1 MVRTCPCHGHG
12 RGSTPRRIVLISK
25 HFVAES
31 KNPNYNIDMNIFVTD
46 PCPIQSALNL
56 PDKHIVKMPLETCQ
70 MLAIIYS
77 DWYYG
82 IGKLHKKDGTPY
94 RTAHGA
100 FRKHPCTI
108 WAAENQY
115 NLAWLIAHGYALCAE
130 YHSRY
135 DKVHTCYSAICE
147 AADIYDRTFDEKCG
161 DAYHKVTDFTRAMPD
176 HIKFDTTIDT
186 ITAYKQYLNTKPW
199 LATNYLRIPSR
210 KPSFI
215 ITTMTTTPN
224 KSDLPVYDFST
235 TPEQRANEQAAIDQA
250 IKDAEAAMKAP
261 AASRKQDAPAVAKMK
276 AKKLV
281 PAKAKGSKSGRVVG
295 ISADE
300 NKMLQSLLQTVQ
312 NDSNYATISS
322 SEAFSKLQARYNKN

>member
-1 MVRTCPCHGHG
+1 
-12 RGSTPRRIVLISK
+12 
-25 HFVAES
+25 
-31 KNPNYNIDMNIFVTD
+31 MNIFVTD
-46 PCPIQSALNL
+46 HCPIQSARNL

-161 DAYHKVTDFTRAMPD
+161 DAYHKVAYFTRAMPEY
-176 HIKFDTTIDT
+176 IKYDDT
-186 ITAYKQYLNTKPW
+186 ISTIEAYKKYLNTKPW

-235 TPEQRANEQAAIDQA
+235 TPEQRANEQAAIDKA

-261 AASRKQDAPAVAKMK
+261 AAKKQDAPAVSKIK

-281 PAKAKGSKSGRVVG
+281 PAKKAAKGSKSGRVVG

-300 NKMLQSLLQTVQ
+300 NKFLYELLQAVLYD
-312 NDSNYATISS
+312 NNYATMITESQL
-322 SEAFSKLQARYNKN
+322 AFDKLLARYNKN

>member
-12 RGSTPRRIVLISK
+12 RGSTPRRIVLIST
-25 HFVAES
+25 HFVDGI

-46 PCPIQSALNL
+46 PCPIQSARNL

-82 IGKLHKKDGTPY
+82 VGKLYKKDGTPY

-108 WAAENQY
+108 WAAEDKY
-115 NLAWLIAHGYALCAE
+115 NLAWLIEHGLALCFE
-130 YHSRY
+130 YTARY
-135 DKVHTCYSAICE
+135 NKEHTCQDVIYQAEAIYRDCFGSDTTD
-147 AADIYDRTFDEKCG
+147 AATYVR
-161 DAYHKVTDFTRAMPD
+161 DFTRAMPEY
-176 HIKFDTTIDT
+176 IKHNNTINT
-186 ITAYKQYLNTKPW
+186 IEAYKIYLNTKPW

-215 ITTMTTTPN
+215 ITPMTTTPN

-235 TPEQRANEQAAIDQA
+235 TPEQRANEQAAIDKA

-261 AASRKQDAPAVAKMK
+261 AAKKQPAPAVKAI

-281 PAKAKGSKSGRVVG
+281 PAKKAAKGSKSGRVVG

-300 NKMLQSLLQTVQ
+300 NIFLKQLLLDIANNTQYNKDAAYT
-312 NDSNYATISS
+312 
-322 SEAFSKLQARYNKN
+322 KLMSRYNKN

>member
-1 MVRTCPCHGHG
+1 
-12 RGSTPRRIVLISK
+12 
-25 HFVAES
+25 
-31 KNPNYNIDMNIFVTD
+31 MNIFVTD
-46 PCPIQSALNL
+46 DCPIQSARNL

-70 MLAIIYS
+70 MLSIIYS

-82 IGKLHKKDGTPY
+82 VGKLYKSDGTPY

-100 FRKHPCTI
+100 FRKHPCTM
-108 WAAENQY
+108 WAAANQY
-115 NLAWLIAHGYALCAE
+115 NLAWLIKHGLALCDE
-130 YHSRY
+130 YTARY
-135 DKVHTCYSAICE
+135 DKVHTCQDVIHQAVR
-147 AADIYDRTFDEKCG
+147 IYNACFD
-161 DAYHKVTDFTRAMPD
+161 YPVSQSYYKVGLFTRAMPD
-176 HIKFDTTIDT
+176 YLKYDTTITT
-186 ITAYKQYLNTKPW
+186 IQAYKAYLNTKPW

-224 KSDLPVYDFST
+224 KSDLPVYDFRTS
-235 TPEQRANEQAAIDQA
+235 PEDRANEQAAIDKA

-261 AASRKQDAPAVAKMK
+261 AAKRQDAPAVSKIK

-300 NKMLQSLLQTVQ
+300 NKFLYELLQAIKAD
-312 NDSNYATISS
+312 NNYATMLSESQAAYDKLIS
-322 SEAFSKLQARYNKN
+322 RYNKN

>member
-1 MVRTCPCHGHG
+1 
-12 RGSTPRRIVLISK
+12 
-25 HFVAES
+25 
-31 KNPNYNIDMNIFVTD
+31 MNIFVTD
-46 PCPIQSALNL
+46 PCPIQSARNL

-82 IGKLHKKDGTPY
+82 VGKLYKKDGTPY
-94 RTAHGA
+94 RTTHGA
-100 FRKHPCTI
+100 FRKHPCTM
-108 WAAENQY
+108 WAAATPY
-115 NLAWLIAHGYALCAE
+115 NLAWLIRHGYALCHE
-130 YHSRY
+130 YNLRY
-135 DKVHTCYSAICE
+135 GKVHTCLDVIEQAERI
-147 AADIYDRTFDEKCG
+147 
-161 DAYHKVTDFTRAMPD
+161 YHKSFDNLMLSDASRKVGIFTRAMPEYLKYD
-176 HIKFDTTIDT
+176 DTIDT
-186 ITAYKQYLNTKPW
+186 ITAYKRYLNTKPW
-199 LATNYLRIPSR
+199 LATNYLRIPTR

-235 TPEQRANEQAAIDQA
+235 TPEQRANEQAAIDKA

-261 AASRKQDAPAVAKMK
+261 AAKKQDAPAVAKMK

-300 NKMLQSLLQTVQ
+300 NIFLKQLLLDIANNTQY
-312 NDSNYATISS
+312 NKD
-322 SEAFSKLQARYNKN
+322 EAYSKLIARYNIKN

>member
-1 MVRTCPCHGHG
+1 
-12 RGSTPRRIVLISK
+12 
-25 HFVAES
+25 
-31 KNPNYNIDMNIFVTD
+31 
-46 PCPIQSALNL
+46 
-56 PDKHIVKMPLETCQ
+56 

-82 IGKLHKKDGTPY
+82 VGKLYKQDGTPY

-108 WAAENQY
+108 WAAANQY
-115 NLAWLIAHGYALCAE
+115 NLAWLIRHGYGLCDE
-130 YHSRY
+130 YNQRY
-135 DKVHTCYSAICE
+135 GKVHTCLDVISQAERIFHRSFSH
-147 AADIYDRTFDEKCG
+147 INSL
-161 DAYHKVTDFTRAMPD
+161 YHASRKVTEFTRAMPED
-176 HIKFDTTIDT
+176 IKYNHRISTIE
-186 ITAYKQYLNTKPW
+186 AYKYYLNTKPW

-215 ITTMTTTPN
+215 ITPMTTTPN

-235 TPEQRANEQAAIDQA
+235 TPEQRANEQAAIDKA

-261 AASRKQDAPAVAKMK
+261 AAKRQDAPAVSKIK

-281 PAKAKGSKSGRVVG
+281 PAKKAAKGSKSGRVVG

-300 NKMLQSLLQTVQ
+300 NKFLKELLSLY
-312 NDSNYATISS
+312 NNKEMEYNAFIESNKAAYT
-322 SEAFSKLQARYNKN
+322 KLLDRYNKN